1 MRRIYCLTVA
11 GVIYRASCIC
21 IVGSLWTHRS
31 HRDSDNSGME
41 YARFVDLGRFTLFSS
56 TERVLFRTTSSSLDC
71 LSSASGDAHEKTEP
85 MDSLESV
92 SAVHSRT
99 VSGNTYVR
107 IATSPIEADDQKAP
121 AIQEM
126 DTTGFADSFVRTP
139 IVVPVNL
146 AVVVS

>member
-1 MRRIYCLTVA
+1 
-11 GVIYRASCIC
+11 
-21 IVGSLWTHRS
+21 
-31 HRDSDNSGME
+31 
-41 YARFVDLGRFTLFSS
+41 
-56 TERVLFRTTSSSLDC
+56 
-71 LSSASGDAHEKTEP
+71 

-99 VSGNTYVR
+99 VSGNKYVR

-121 AIQEM
+121 ATQKM

-146 AVVVS
+146 AVVVSYLKCTTFHVIIFMSCMQQEPKGQCLLADSNTSDAAVMPRKSSLKRKSSAAEVMKHH